1 LILIF
6 RYFAS
11 KQKGQDYNWRR
22 IHNWAFRSSLPTGRL
37 AFSVQKNGEYKAT
50 GIIADIHIEK
60 SIFPSF
66 REAI

>member
-1 LILIF
+1 M
-6 RYFAS
+6 
-11 KQKGQDYNWRR
+11 KEYNWLTF
-22 IHNWAFRSSLPTGRL
+22 HNWAFRSSPPTGRL

-50 GIIADIHIEK
+50 GIIADIPIEK